1 MNFSPK
7 KWGSGGR
14 VPPVEKKWGDA
25 VPSRARPTTPL
36 SNRTHLMQLQRMSM
50 RHSLYIKCAIL
61 FAILC
66 AILVRMYG
74 MYALFSKS
82 YCLLTFVL
90 YID

>member
-1 MNFSPK
+1 
-7 KWGSGGR
+7 
-14 VPPVEKKWGDA
+14 
-25 VPSRARPTTPL
+25 
-36 SNRTHLMQLQRMSM
+36 MQLQRMSM